1 MHPSFLFL
9 LLYFFLNSGYS
20 DASTGFTVLST
31 RSLGKGAMAADADMW
46 WLGAGWTSQ
55 VMLLSSFAGG
65 MCHGLAP
72 ARLVGG
78 SSAQSRQPPRARV
91 GVCMGLG
98 LCNWEMFGRV

>member
-31 RSLGKGAMAADADMW
+31 RSLGKGAVAADADMW

-78 SSAQSRQPPRARV
+78 SSAQSRQPPQARV